1 MRGDSPEFSSST
13 EDSLQRL
20 KNYDWSCSLTNRFL
34 IKCNYLFNA
43 VLTEIQEC
51 VKNELHSMIQPPLP
65 TTLCDF
71 INVSHYCGGILAHFF
86 IALLQFIH
94 LCTAFCEKKWNKKMP
109 KTSPRHHRAWQLEW
123 GKISKCPERFPLIN
137 NLPHFKSMAS
147 NCLEIA
153 LLPFADWQLAAILL

>member
-34 IKCNYLFNA
+34 IKCNDLFNA

-51 VKNELHSMIQPPLP
+51 VKNELHSMINHHYQQHRV
-65 TTLCDF
+65 TLSMF
-71 INVSHYCGGILAHFF
+71 HITVEEFWPIFYSFA
-86 IALLQFIH
+86 AIH
-94 LCTAFCEKKWNKKMP
+94 SFMHSFLWKEMKQ
-109 KTSPRHHRAWQLEW
+109 KTCL
-123 GKISKCPERFPLIN
+123 KRFPLIN
-137 NLPHFKSMAS
+137 NLPHFRSMAS

>member
-20 KNYDWSCSLTNRFL
+20 KNYNWSCSLTNRFL

-51 VKNELHSMIQPPLP
+51 VKNELHSMINHHYQQHRV
-65 TTLCDF
+65 TLSMF
-71 INVSHYCGGILAHFF
+71 HITVEEFWPIFF

-94 LCTAFCEKKWNKKMP
+94 LCTAFCEKKWNKKTCL
-109 KTSPRHHRAWQLEW
+109 K
-123 GKISKCPERFPLIN
+123 RFPLIN
-137 NLPHFKSMAS
+137 NLPHFRSMAS